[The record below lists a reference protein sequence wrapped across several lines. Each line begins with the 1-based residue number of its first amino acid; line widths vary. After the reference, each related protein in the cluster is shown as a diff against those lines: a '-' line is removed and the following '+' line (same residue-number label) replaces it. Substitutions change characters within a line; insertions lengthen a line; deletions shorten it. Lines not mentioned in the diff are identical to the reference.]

1 MQTVPEQVDVVVVEL
16 HPVVSQP
23 PGAAL
28 TSDLTR
34 LPHTSRIHTCAAMT
48 ELAKNTKFWNVKDR
62 VRQETESGGER
73 GEAVW
78 TEHERSGHLQL
89 DKWNKRGFISIQQRS
104 ASKIMMWTPD
114 WGGGGGG
121 NKQQQAAQLPLL
133 MV

>member
-1 MQTVPEQVDVVVVEL
+1 MRTCVQTVPEQVDVVVVEL
-16 HPVVSQP
+16 HPVVPQP

-34 LPHTSRIHTCAAMT
+34 LPHTSRIHACAAIT
-48 ELAKNTKFWNVKDR
+48 ELAKKKKHKVLECEGQN
-62 VRQETESGGER
+62 QAGE
-73 GEAVW
+73 GEEERAVW
-78 TEHERSGHLQL
+78 TEHEQSGHLQL
-89 DKWNKRGFISIQQRS
+89 DKWNKRGFISIRQRS

-114 WGGGGGG
+114 WGE